1 MEANADTTRE
11 VNHILNT
18 YEACSGQMV
27 NKEKSSILFSNN
39 SKPWQME
46 EMKNILHITSEG
58 RTLKYLGVPSYV
70 GKVNQGNL
78 IT

>member
-46 EMKNILHITSEG
+46 EMKNLLHITLEG
-58 RTLKYLGVPSYV
+58 
-70 GKVNQGNL
+70 
-78 IT
+78 

>member
-18 YEACSGQMV
+18 YEACSGQMI
-27 NKEKSSILFSNN
+27 NKEKSSILLSNN

-46 EMKNILHITSEG
+46 K
-58 RTLKYLGVPSYV
+58 
-70 GKVNQGNL
+70 
-78 IT
+78 